1 MVSTLSATQKSEKG
15 YRLNRDRL
23 TRIYNDS

>member
-1 MVSTLSATQKSEKG
+1 MVSTLSVNAEIEKG

-23 TRIYNDS
+23 TGVYNNS

>member
-1 MVSTLSATQKSEKG
+1 MIMTLSANAEIEKG

-23 TRIYNDS
+23 TRVYNDS